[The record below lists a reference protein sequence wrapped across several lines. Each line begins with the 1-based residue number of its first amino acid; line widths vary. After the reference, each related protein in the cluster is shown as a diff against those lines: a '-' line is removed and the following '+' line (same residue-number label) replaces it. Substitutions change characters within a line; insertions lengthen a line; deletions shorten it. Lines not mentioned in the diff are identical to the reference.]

1 MKNMIFD
8 GKKFAK
14 EKERVLKRKVEALR
28 QKGVRP
34 KLVSILADDSKES
47 ALYVFL
53 KAKFAQQ
60 IGVIFDIHQFAVGTK
75 TKEIVAGIQKANAD
89 SSVHGIMI
97 QLPVENQGEIL
108 QAISPAKDVDCLTE
122 ENLGLIVIGKPRFLP
137 ATVKAVMEI
146 VKYALGH
153 LGHMFEEEKWLR
165 GKTICIIGASIIV
178 GKPLSIILSDLGA
191 TVIICRS
198 TTGKLAEFTQKA
210 DVLVSATGAI
220 DLVKK
225 EMVKTGAIVID
236 VGISKLLR
244 DGKFRVVGDVS
255 RDVLEKTSFLTPVPG
270 GVGPVTVACLFE
282 NLLLASQVFDPVKQ
296 GTFRRT

>member
-1 MKNMIFD
+1 MIFD
-8 GKKFAK
+8 GKAFAK
-14 EKERVLKRKVEALR
+14 EKERVLKRKVETLR

-47 ALYVFL
+47 ALYVSL

-60 IGVIFDIHQFAVGTK
+60 IGVIFDIQQFAVGTK

-153 LGHMFEEEKWLR
+153 LGHMFEEEKWLK

-220 DLVKK
+220 DLVRK

-255 RDVLEKTSFLTPVPG
+255 KDVLERTSFLTPVPG

-282 NLLLASQVFDPVKQ
+282 NLLLASQ
-296 GTFRRT
+296 GEALRE

>member
-1 MKNMIFD
+1 MIFD

-255 RDVLEKTSFLTPVPG
+255 KDVLEKTSFLTPVPG

>member
-1 MKNMIFD
+1 MIFD

-146 VKYALGH
+146 IKYALGH

-255 RDVLEKTSFLTPVPG
+255 KDVLEKTSFLTPVPG